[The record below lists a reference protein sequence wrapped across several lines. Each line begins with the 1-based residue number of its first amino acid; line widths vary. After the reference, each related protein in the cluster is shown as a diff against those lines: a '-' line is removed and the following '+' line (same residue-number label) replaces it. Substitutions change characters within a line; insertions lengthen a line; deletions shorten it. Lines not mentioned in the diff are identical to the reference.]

1 MKKRALSILLVLVL
15 ALSLTTT
22 ALAAGLPFKDVPS
35 NAWYY
40 EAVDD
45 AYNLALINGRDETH
59 FAPDANLT
67 YAEAVKL
74 AACMNQMYYYG
85 YVDLESTGGIWYQEY
100 VNRASSARTIP
111 GTKTPPG
118 RDMWRFSPTLF
129 LRSPSGPG
137 TTSPTAPSRTSA

>member
-59 FAPDANLT
+59 FVPDANLT
-67 YAEAVKL
+67 
-74 AACMNQMYYYG
+74 
-85 YVDLESTGGIWYQEY
+85 
-100 VNRASSARTIP
+100 
-111 GTKTPPG
+111 
-118 RDMWRFSPTLF
+118 
-129 LRSPSGPG
+129 
-137 TTSPTAPSRTSA
+137 

>member
-40 EAVDD
+40 QDVSD
-45 AYNLALINGRDETH
+45 AYSLALINGRDETH
-59 FAPDANLT
+59 FVPDANLT

-74 AACMNQMYYYG
+74 AACMSQLYFNGFVDLGGSDPWYQD
-85 YVDLESTGGIWYQEY
+85 YVDYC
-100 VNRASSARTIP
+100 
-111 GTKTPPG
+111 
-118 RDMWRFSPTLF
+118 RDQYIISKD
-129 LRSPSGPG
+129 
-137 TTSPTAPSRTSA
+137 